1 MDLMPV
7 SDQSEYEQHKG
18 NQEQSGGFRSVHC
31 MAMVPMR
38 ILLFGLGREHMR
50 IVSPPITLRVT
61 KSDCVSPQMHV
72 DLTRMN
78 ARKNQRNP
86 GESAEKKFPRC

>member
-18 NQEQSGGFRSVHC
+18 NQEQSGGFRCVHR
-31 MAMVPMR
+31 MAMVLMR
-38 ILLFGLGREHMR
+38 ILLFGLGREHML

-61 KSDCVSPQMHV
+61 KSDFVPADAPRFDADECS
-72 DLTRMN
+72 
-78 ARKNQRNP
+78 K
-86 GESAEKKFPRC
+86 ESAKSG